1 MIHFHSEQLPWGNCR
16 FTIAQAQVLPME
28 LISQVLALEPTNQV
42 LGKEPIVSFA
52 ILLVVILVVPILFER
67 LRLPGLVGLV
77 FSGVVLGP
85 SGWNVFQPDSPTI
98 NLLSDIGLVYL
109 MFVAGLEVD
118 LKQFC
123 HQKSRSF
130 GFGSFTF
137 FIPLALGTLIAHI
150 FGFSGNASILIGSL
164 LGSYTI
170 TAYPLINRL
179 GIVKNQ
185 AVSVTIGATIFTN
198 IGALLVLSLCIA
210 VHARQF
216 SYWGLITLFNSLII
230 YLIVVLVGFDWA
242 GKEFFRRS
250 GDDEGNQFLFVLLC
264 VFLAAV
270 GAQLIG
276 VEKIVGAFLAGLAV
290 NSAVASGPVKEK
302 VMFVGSVLF
311 IPIFFV
317 YLGLLINLRAVSNFF
332 SLNLTLFIVIS
343 LFASK
348 FLAAFLGK
356 LIYRYNWQEMLM
368 MWSLSVPQVGA
379 TLAATLVGYRA
390 ELLPIGV
397 LNSVVLLMLVTS
409 TVGPLITSRLAVG
422 LASSSVEEQRIT
434 TPSYQKV
441 EKQDTDFTIVVPVY
455 NPQTQQYLIEM
466 AALLARQ
473 ENGRIIPLAI
483 ATAAAHMDAPQ
494 LEISLQRSERL
505 LSKATAQSRVLSVEA
520 EPLLRID
527 DAFAQGI
534 SRAAREQKASLIV
547 MGWGKRTGLR
557 ARLFGNVID
566 SVLWASHCPVA
577 VTRLVESPR
586 KIQRILVP
594 LENLMAPSLHPVQ
607 FAIALAEANQAQVT
621 VLSVCDR
628 RTSSSKIASR
638 RSQLGLLVSK
648 LALPNPP
655 EVQIIAHENVAQA
668 ILQAA
673 RLYDLVVLPFI
684 RNRTS
689 PGGLAISDVTT
700 QLARQL
706 TCSIV
711 MLGEPER
718 NLTAVLPTAVPNTTA
733 VIGNAAIGNG

>member
-1 MIHFHSEQLPWGNCR
+1 
-16 FTIAQAQVLPME
+16 ME

-52 ILLVVILVVPILFER
+52 ILLLVILVVPILFER

-118 LKQFC
+118 LEQFRR
-123 HQKSRSF
+123 QKSRSI

-137 FIPLALGTLIAHI
+137 FIPLALGTLIGHI

-164 LGSYTI
+164 LASYTLL
-170 TAYPLINRL
+170 AYPLINRL

-185 AVSVTIGATIFTN
+185 AVTVTIGATIFTN
-198 IGALLVLSLCIA
+198 IGALVVLSLCIA

-216 SYWGLITLFNSLII
+216 SYWGLISLFNSLII
-230 YLIVVLVGFDWA
+230 YLIVVLVGFYWA

-264 VFLAAV
+264 VFIAAV

-290 NSAVASGPVKEK
+290 NGVLASGPVKEK

-317 YLGLLINLRAVSNFF
+317 HLGSLINLPAGSNF
-332 SLNLTLFIVIS
+332 STLKLTLFIVIG
-343 LFASK
+343 LLLSK
-348 FLAAFLGK
+348 FLAAFLAK
-356 LIYRYNWQEMLM
+356 LVYRYNWQEMLM
-368 MWSLSVPQVGA
+368 MWSLSLPQVGA
-379 TLAATLVGYRA
+379 TLAGTLVGYRA
-390 ELLPIGV
+390 ELLPIWV
-397 LNSVVLLMLVTS
+397 LNSVVSLMLVTS
-409 TVGPLITSRLAVG
+409 TVGPLITNRLAAG
-422 LASSSVEEQRIT
+422 LASSSVEEHTIT
-434 TPSYQKV
+434 TSSSQNS
-441 EKQDTDFTIVVPVY
+441 EKKRSNFTIVVPVY

-483 ATAAAHMDAPQ
+483 ATAPAHMDAPQ

-505 LSKATAQSRVLSVEA
+505 LSKATAQSQVFSVEA

-594 LENLMAPSLHPVQ
+594 VENLMAPSLQPVQ
-607 FAIALAEANQAQVT
+607 FAIMLAEANQAQVT
-621 VLSVCDR
+621 VLNVCDR

-638 RSQLGLLVSK
+638 RSQLGLLISK

-718 NLTAVLPTAVPNTTA
+718 NPTEVLPTAVPNTTA
-733 VIGNAAIGNG
+733 AV

>member
-1 MIHFHSEQLPWGNCR
+1 VAFDLFSSQLPWGNCR
-16 FTIAQAQVLPME
+16 FTIANIQVLPME

-42 LGKEPIVSFA
+42 LGKEPIVPFA

-85 SGWNVFQPDSPTI
+85 SGWNIFQPDSPTI

-118 LKQFC
+118 LEQFRR
-123 HQKSRSF
+123 QKSRSF

-137 FIPLALGTLIAHI
+137 FIPLALGTLIGQI

-164 LGSYTI
+164 LASYTLL
-170 TAYPLINRL
+170 AYPLINRL

-185 AVSVTIGATIFTN
+185 AVTVTIGATIFTN

-210 VHARQF
+210 VHTRQF

-230 YLIVVLVGFDWA
+230 YLIVVLVGFDWV

-250 GDDEGNQFLFVLLC
+250 GDDEGNQFLFVLVC

-290 NSAVASGPVKEK
+290 NGAVGSGPVKEK

-317 YLGLLINLRAVSNFF
+317 DLGLLINLPAVSNF
-332 SLNLTLFIVIS
+332 STLKLTLFIVVG

-348 FLAAFLGK
+348 FIAAFLAK

-368 MWSLSVPQVGA
+368 MWSLSLPQVGA

-397 LNSVVLLMLVTS
+397 LNSVVVLMLVTS
-409 TVGPLITSRLAVG
+409 TVGPLITSRLAVS
-422 LASSSVEEQRIT
+422 LASSSVEEHKTT
-434 TPSYQKV
+434 TPSYQNI
-441 EKQDTDFTIVVPVY
+441 EPIGSNFTIVVPVY

-473 ENGRIIPLAI
+473 EKGRIIPLAI

-547 MGWGKRTGLR
+547 MGWGKRTGFR

-594 LENLMAPSLHPVQ
+594 VENLMAPSLQPVQ
-607 FAIALAEANQAQVT
+607 FAQMLAEANQAQVT
-621 VLSVCDR
+621 VLNVCDR

-648 LALPNPP
+648 LGLPNPP

-718 NLTAVLPTAVPNTTA
+718 NSTAVLPTAFPNTTA
-733 VIGNAAIGNG
+733 AV

>member
-1 MIHFHSEQLPWGNCR
+1 MIDLFSQR
-16 FTIAQAQVLPME
+16 TIALGQLSLHHRFEQVLPME
-28 LISQVLALEPTNQV
+28 LQSQVLALEPTNQV
-42 LGKEPIVSFA
+42 LGNEPIVSFA

-85 SGWNVFQPDSPTI
+85 SGWNVFQPAPTI
-98 NLLSDIGLVYL
+98 NLLSNIGLVYL
-109 MFVAGLEVD
+109 MFIAGLEID
-118 LKQFC
+118 LEQFR

-130 GFGSFTF
+130 GFASFTF
-137 FIPLALGTLIAHI
+137 FIPLAFGTLIGQI
-150 FGFSGNASILIGSL
+150 FGFSGNASLLIGSMFA
-164 LGSYTI
+164 SYTML
-170 TAYPLINRL
+170 AYPLINRL

-210 VHARQF
+210 VHTRQF

-290 NSAVASGPVKEK
+290 NGVLASGPVKEK

-317 YLGLLINLRAVSNFF
+317 HLGSLINLPAARNF
-332 SLNLTLFIVIS
+332 STLKLTLFIVIG
-343 LFASK
+343 LLLSK
-348 FLAAFLGK
+348 FIAAFLAK
-356 LIYRYNWQEMLM
+356 LVYRYNWQEMLM
-368 MWSLSVPQVGA
+368 MWSLSLPQVGA

-390 ELLPIGV
+390 ELLPIWV
-397 LNSVVLLMLVTS
+397 LNSVISLMLVTS
-409 TVGPLITSRLAVG
+409 TVGPLITSRLAAG
-422 LASSSVEEQRIT
+422 LASSSVEQQATT
-434 TPSYQKV
+434 TPSYQNK
-441 EKQDTDFTIVVPVY
+441 EKRHSNFTIVVPIS

-483 ATAAAHMDAPQ
+483 ATAAANMDAPQ

-505 LSKATAQSRVLSVEA
+505 LDKATAQSKILSVEA

-607 FAIALAEANQAQVT
+607 FAYALAEANQAQVT
-621 VLSVCDR
+621 VLNVCDR

-655 EVQIIAHENVAQA
+655 EVQIIAHENAAQA

-718 NLTAVLPTAVPNTTA
+718 NPTTVLPTAVPNTTA
-733 VIGNAAIGNG
+733 VIGNAVIGNG

>member
-1 MIHFHSEQLPWGNCR
+1 
-16 FTIAQAQVLPME
+16 ME
-28 LISQVLALEPTNQV
+28 LQSLVLALEPTNQV
-42 LGKEPIVSFA
+42 LGNEPIVPFA

-109 MFVAGLEVD
+109 MFIAGLEVD
-118 LKQFC
+118 LEQFRR
-123 HQKSRSF
+123 QKSRSF
-130 GFGSFTF
+130 GFASFTF
-137 FIPLALGTLIAHI
+137 FIPLALGTLIGQI
-150 FGFSGNASILIGSL
+150 FGFSGNASILIGSMFA
-164 LGSYTI
+164 SYTLL
-170 TAYPLINRL
+170 AYPLINRL

-210 VHARQF
+210 VHIRQF

-264 VFLAAV
+264 IFLAAV

-290 NSAVASGPVKEK
+290 NGVLASGPVKEK

-317 YLGLLINLRAVSNFF
+317 HLGSLINLPAANNF
-332 SLNLTLFIVIS
+332 STLKLTLFIVIG
-343 LFASK
+343 LLLSK
-348 FLAAFLGK
+348 FLAAFLAK
-356 LIYRYNWQEMLM
+356 LVYRYNWQEMLM
-368 MWSLSVPQVGA
+368 MWSLSLPQVGA

-390 ELLPIGV
+390 ELLPIWV
-397 LNSVVLLMLVTS
+397 LNSVVSLMLVTS
-409 TVGPLITSRLAVG
+409 TVGPLITSRLAAG
-422 LASSSVEEQRIT
+422 LASSSVEQQAT
-434 TPSYQKV
+434 TTQSYQNI
-441 EKQDTDFTIVVPVY
+441 EKKPSNFTIVVPIY

-473 ENGRIIPLAI
+473 KNGKIIPLAI

-505 LSKATAQSRVLSVEA
+505 LSKATAQSQVLSVEA

-534 SRAAREQKASLIV
+534 SRAAREQKANLIV

-594 LENLMAPSLHPVQ
+594 VENLMAPSLHPVQ

-621 VLSVCDR
+621 VLNVCDR

-718 NLTAVLPTAVPNTTA
+718 NPTAALPTAVPNTTA
-733 VIGNAAIGNG
+733 VIGNAVIGNG

>member
-1 MIHFHSEQLPWGNCR
+1 
-16 FTIAQAQVLPME
+16 ME

-109 MFVAGLEVD
+109 MFIAGLEVD
-118 LKQFC
+118 LEQFC
-123 HQKSRSF
+123 RQKSRSF

-137 FIPLALGTLIAHI
+137 FIPLAFGTLIGHI

-164 LGSYTI
+164 LGSYTLL
-170 TAYPLINRL
+170 AYPLINRL

-198 IGALLVLSLCIA
+198 ISALVVLSLCIA
-210 VHARQF
+210 VHTRQF
-216 SYWGLITLFNSLII
+216 SYWGLITLFNYLII
-230 YLIVVLVGFDWA
+230 YLIVVLVGFNWA

-250 GDDEGNQFLFVLLC
+250 GDNEGNQFLFVLLC
-264 VFLAAV
+264 VFIAAV

-290 NSAVASGPVKEK
+290 NSALASGPVKEK

-317 YLGLLINLRAVSNFF
+317 HLGSLINLPAVRNF
-332 SLNLTLFIVIS
+332 STLKLTLSIVIG
-343 LFASK
+343 LLLSK
-348 FLAAFLGK
+348 FLAAFLAK

-368 MWSLSVPQVGA
+368 MWSLSLPQVGA
-379 TLAATLVGYRA
+379 TLAATLVGYQA
-390 ELLPIGV
+390 QLLPIWV
-397 LNSVVLLMLVTS
+397 LNSVVSLMLVTS
-409 TVGPLITSRLAVG
+409 TVGPLITSRLGAG
-422 LASSSVEEQRIT
+422 LASSSVEEHTTIT
-434 TPSYQKV
+434 PPSPNR
-441 EKQDTDFTIVVPVY
+441 EKKHSNFTIVVPVY

-466 AALLARQ
+466 AALLARK

-483 ATAAAHMDAPQ
+483 ASAAAHMDAPQ

-505 LSKATAQSRVLSVEA
+505 LSKATAQSQVLSVEA

-594 LENLMAPSLHPVQ
+594 VENLITPSLHPVQ
-607 FAIALAEANQAQVT
+607 FAIVLAEANQAQVT
-621 VLSVCDR
+621 VLNVCDR

-638 RSQLGLLVSK
+638 RSQLSLLVSK

-668 ILQAA
+668 VLQAA

-718 NLTAVLPTAVPNTTA
+718 NPTTVLPTAVPNTTT
-733 VIGNAAIGNG
+733 VIGNAVI

>member
-1 MIHFHSEQLPWGNCR
+1 
-16 FTIAQAQVLPME
+16 ME

-42 LGKEPIVSFA
+42 LGKEPIVPFA

-67 LRLPGLVGLV
+67 LRLSRLVGLV
-77 FSGVVLGP
+77 FSGLVLGP

-118 LKQFC
+118 LEQFC
-123 HQKSRSF
+123 RQKSRSF

-137 FIPLALGTLIAHI
+137 SIPLALGTLIGYI

-164 LGSYTI
+164 LTSYTM
-170 TAYPLINRL
+170 TAYPIINRL

-198 IGALLVLSLCIA
+198 IAALLVLSFCIA
-210 VHARQF
+210 VHTRQF

-230 YLIVVLVGFDWA
+230 YLIVVLIGFDWA

-276 VEKIVGAFLAGLAV
+276 VEKILGAFLAGLAV
-290 NSAVASGPVKEK
+290 NGGVGSGPVKEK

-311 IPIFFV
+311 IPILFV
-317 YLGLLINLRAVSNFF
+317 DLGLLINLPAVSN
-332 SLNLTLFIVIS
+332 LTTLKLTLFIVIS

-348 FLAAFLGK
+348 FIAAFLAK
-356 LIYRYNWQEMLM
+356 LVYRYNWQEMLM
-368 MWSLSVPQVGA
+368 MWSLSLPQVGA
-379 TLAATLVGYRA
+379 TLAVTLVGYRA
-390 ELLPIGV
+390 ELLSIEV
-397 LNSVVLLMLVTS
+397 LNSVVILMLVTS

-422 LASSSVEEQRIT
+422 LASSSVEEHKST
-434 TPSYQKV
+434 EDSYQKL
-441 EKQDTDFTIVVPVY
+441 QILDSNFTIVVPVY

-577 VTRLVESPR
+577 VARLVESPR

-594 LENLMAPSLHPVQ
+594 LENLMAPSLQPVQ
-607 FAIALAEANQAQVT
+607 FAIMLAEANQAQVT
-621 VLSVCDR
+621 VLNVCDR
-628 RTSSSKIASR
+628 RTSSSKIAFR

-718 NLTAVLPTAVPNTTA
+718 NPTAVLSTAVPNTTA
-733 VIGNAAIGNG
+733 AV

>member
-1 MIHFHSEQLPWGNCR
+1 
-16 FTIAQAQVLPME
+16 
-28 LISQVLALEPTNQV
+28 
-42 LGKEPIVSFA
+42 
-52 ILLVVILVVPILFER
+52 
-67 LRLPGLVGLV
+67 
-77 FSGVVLGP
+77 
-85 SGWNVFQPDSPTI
+85 
-98 NLLSDIGLVYL
+98 
-109 MFVAGLEVD
+109 
-118 LKQFC
+118 
-123 HQKSRSF
+123 
-130 GFGSFTF
+130 
-137 FIPLALGTLIAHI
+137 
-150 FGFSGNASILIGSL
+150 
-164 LGSYTI
+164 
-170 TAYPLINRL
+170 
-179 GIVKNQ
+179 
-185 AVSVTIGATIFTN
+185 
-198 IGALLVLSLCIA
+198 
-210 VHARQF
+210 
-216 SYWGLITLFNSLII
+216 FNSLII
-230 YLIVVLVGFDWA
+230 YLIVVLIGFDWA

-290 NSAVASGPVKEK
+290 NGGVGSGPVKEK

-311 IPIFFV
+311 IPILFV
-317 YLGLLINLRAVSNFF
+317 DLGLLINLPAVSNL
-332 SLNLTLFIVIS
+332 STLKLTLFIVIS
-343 LFASK
+343 LFCSK
-348 FLAAFLGK
+348 FLAAFLAK
-356 LIYRYNWQEMLM
+356 LVYRYNWQEMLM
-368 MWSLSVPQVGA
+368 MWSLSLPQVGA
-379 TLAATLVGYRA
+379 TLAVTLVGYRA
-390 ELLPIGV
+390 ELLSIEV
-397 LNSVVLLMLVTS
+397 LNSVVILMLVTS

-422 LASSSVEEQRIT
+422 LASSSVEEHKST
-434 TPSYQKV
+434 DESYQNL
-441 EKQDTDFTIVVPVY
+441 QILDSNFTIVVPVY
-455 NPQTQQYLIEM
+455 NPQTQQYLIEL

-577 VTRLVESPR
+577 VARLVESPR

-594 LENLMAPSLHPVQ
+594 VENLMAPSLQPVQ
-607 FAIALAEANQAQVT
+607 FAIMLAEANQAQVT
-621 VLSVCDR
+621 VLNVCDR
-628 RTSSSKIASR
+628 RTSSSKIAFR

-711 MLGEPER
+711 MLGEPQR
-718 NLTAVLPTAVPNTTA
+718 TQAVAMPTGVPSTTSA
-733 VIGNAAIGNG
+733 M